1 MNTRYDMKIMF
12 LGTGAADWPPE
23 WRDGIREHRRNA
35 SAIIDK
41 TLLIDP
47 GPGVIDA
54 LEEFDID
61 PAEIK
66 YVLNTH
72 RHKDHFNAE
81 TLDHLLDSGAEF
93 IEISDGEELTVGNY
107 TIKAVHG
114 HHRTPTLHYLISK
127 DDSTIFYG
135 LDGAWL
141 LYDEVEAIKE
151 KQPVDLAVLDGTV
164 GFQEG
169 DYRIFEHNNMNMV
182 IEMKKTLSMYVKRF
196 CISHMSCGLH
206 TDHATLAT
214 EMKKQGIDVAYDGME
229 LEL

>member
-1 MNTRYDMKIMF
+1 MKIMF

-35 SAIIDK
+35 SAIIDN

-47 GPGVIDA
+47 GPGAVDA
-54 LEEFDID
+54 IKEFGVD
-61 PAEIK
+61 PAGVK

-72 RHKDHFNAE
+72 RHKDHFNA
-81 TLDHLLDSGAEF
+81 DSLEFFTQNGAEF
-93 IEISDGEELTVGNY
+93 IEMTDAEERNIGGYTV
-107 TIKAVHG
+107 KAVNG
-114 HHRTPTLHYLISK
+114 HHRISTLHYMISQGDK
-127 DDSTIFYG
+127 SIYYA

-151 KQPVDLAVLDGTV
+151 KQPVDLIVLDGTV
-164 GFQEG
+164 GFVEG

-182 IEMKKTLSMYVKRF
+182 VELKKTLSMYCKSF

-206 TDHATLAT
+206 TDHATLAARMD
-214 EMKKQGIDVAYDGME
+214 EHGITVAYDGME
-229 LEL
+229 IEI